1 VNEKL
6 SEVVVSDRAR
16 WLAELAVAIEQAQK
30 VAWRL
35 GVTEGQDPEALDLY
49 AQLESAREE
58 IEVLRCGGW
67 SGEQQP
73 LDPFW
78 IKFLPWRTMLAD
90 AAD

>member
-35 GVTEGQDPEALDLY
+35 GVTEGQDPE
-49 AQLESAREE
+49 E